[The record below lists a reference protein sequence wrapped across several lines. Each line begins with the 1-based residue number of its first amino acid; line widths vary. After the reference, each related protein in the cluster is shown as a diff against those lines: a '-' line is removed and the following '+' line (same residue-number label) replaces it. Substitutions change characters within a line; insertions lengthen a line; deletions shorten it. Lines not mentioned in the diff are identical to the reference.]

1 MNNFQVNLLNLLHCF
16 SEIHERLEKK
26 EETDFKKKTINYY
39 DYMSAFFSIYLDIS
53 LELSS
58 KLEYKK
64 IIENNHNHLSKDDL
78 CLNMFYL
85 LGKYLFYIVIII

>member
-1 MNNFQVNLLNLLHCF
+1 
-16 SEIHERLEKK
+16 
-26 EETDFKKKTINYY
+26 
-39 DYMSAFFSIYLDIS
+39 MSAFFSIYLDIS

-64 IIENNHNHLSKDDL
+64 IIENNHNNLSKDNL

-85 LGKYLFYIVIII
+85 LGIYLFNIVITI